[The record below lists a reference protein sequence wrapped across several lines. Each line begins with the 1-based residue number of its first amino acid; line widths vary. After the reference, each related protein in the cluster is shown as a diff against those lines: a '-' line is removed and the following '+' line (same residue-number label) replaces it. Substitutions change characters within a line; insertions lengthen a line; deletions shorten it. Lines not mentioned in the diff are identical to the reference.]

1 MSKRIAGRHER
12 PRRIVAGALRPLRVA
27 GLALIA
33 LAIAI
38 VWVQVRGEPEAAHLA
53 AAAGSTT
60 PAASARARAITDA
73 MDSCRVSHLRQE
85 SALSSAATSLALWR
99 KHIEAMNLLVAG
111 KITLSVAQGFWAS
124 SRVGAMQAVTAFN
137 TADAAYVSGRGTA
150 CAPLEQDLAR
160 FAQPEQVQQLEA
172 CHTSLARSD
181 RTLTLAR
188 AGVLTWAE
196 HIQDM
201 EALRLGQITP
211 AQAVTMWQMSW
222 RAGNAQ
228 LQRYDEAVA
237 TASQN
242 CPLN

>member
-38 VWVQVRGEPEAAHLA
+38 VWVQVRGEPEATHF

-73 MDSCRVSHLRQE
+73 VDSCQVAHLRQE

-137 TADAAYVSGRGTA
+137 TADAAYASGKGTA
-150 CAPLEQDLAR
+150 CAPLGQDLAR
-160 FAQPEQVQQLEA
+160 FAQPQQVQQLDA

-222 RAGNAQ
+222 RSGNEQ
-228 LQRYDEAVA
+228 LQRYDKAVA
-237 TASQN
+237 TASQS